1 MSDRPDLSPELRER
15 LYSTIYW
22 VAQADGVSAEE
33 RVTLARLRDALGLD
47 AAASGRLER
56 ETDGPPARID
66 DPAAQRALCC
76 VVAQVVASDRKL
88 SPAERERVDALQQ
101 RLGLDRA
108 ALEKAIQDRLMGAP
122 RS

>member
-1 MSDRPDLSPELRER
+1 MSDRPSLSPELRER

-47 AAASGRLER
+47 AATSARLER
-56 ETDGPPARID
+56 EADGPPARLD
-66 DPAAQRALCC
+66 DPAAQGALCC
-76 VVAQVVASDRKL
+76 IVAQVVASDRKL
-88 SPAERERVDALQQ
+88 SPGERERVDALQQ

-108 ALEKAIQDRLMGAP
+108 ALEKAIQDRLMGAA